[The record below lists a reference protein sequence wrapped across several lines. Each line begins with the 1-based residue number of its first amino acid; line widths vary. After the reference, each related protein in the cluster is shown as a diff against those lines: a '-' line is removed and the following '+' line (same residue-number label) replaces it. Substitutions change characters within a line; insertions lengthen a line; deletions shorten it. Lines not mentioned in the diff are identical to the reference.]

1 MTRLL
6 TIGHGT
12 LAQDEFV
19 ALLRGAAIEQLV
31 DVRTAPGS
39 RRHPHFGRD
48 EMAVWLP
55 QAGVA
60 YRWERDLGG
69 FRRPRPD
76 SPNTALRHP
85 AFRGYADHMVTEEF
99 ATALDA
105 VLAEATASTTT
116 VMCAESLWW
125 RCHRRLISDFAVLM
139 RGAAVVHLLHDGTL
153 SPHRLT
159 EGVRQDDGLLVYDVG
174 ETGSL
179 LVGE

>member
-60 YRWERDLGG
+60 
-69 FRRPRPD
+69 
-76 SPNTALRHP
+76 
-85 AFRGYADHMVTEEF
+85 
-99 ATALDA
+99 
-105 VLAEATASTTT
+105 
-116 VMCAESLWW
+116 
-125 RCHRRLISDFAVLM
+125 
-139 RGAAVVHLLHDGTL
+139 
-153 SPHRLT
+153 
-159 EGVRQDDGLLVYDVG
+159 
-174 ETGSL
+174 
-179 LVGE
+179 